1 MVWLPE
7 RVCREPTQ
15 TRAQLFSIVFYNGFD
30 PREGLQGADPNS
42 GAAVFHCVL
51 QWFWLPERV
60 CREPTQTRAQLFSIV
75 FYNGLTP
82 REGLLGANP
91 NSGAAVFH
99 CVLQWF
105 GSQRGFA
112 GSRPKL
118 GRSCFPLCFTMFWL
132 PERVCWEP

>member
-75 FYNGLTP
+75 FYNGF
-82 REGLLGANP
+82 R
-91 NSGAAVFH
+91 
-99 CVLQWF
+99 
-105 GSQRGFA
+105 SQRGFA

-118 GRSCFPLCFTMFWL
+118 GRSCFPL
-132 PERVCWEP
+132 